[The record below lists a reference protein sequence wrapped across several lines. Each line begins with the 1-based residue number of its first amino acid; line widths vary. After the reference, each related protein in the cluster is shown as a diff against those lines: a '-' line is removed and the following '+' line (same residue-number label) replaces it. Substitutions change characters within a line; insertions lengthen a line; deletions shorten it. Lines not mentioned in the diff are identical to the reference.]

1 MNGVKK
7 KYRRFLWCCLTASLM
22 GMGVLVY
29 DTARDSIPDELMIF
43 PDEQPDWETILDN
56 PAVTYDPAVE
66 VSQNG
71 SYRMQC
77 SLFGMIPLK
86 TIKVTSVEPQMVFA
100 SGSPVGIYMETEGV
114 LVIDSGEIRGMDG
127 IMQSPAEHIVQP
139 GDYIRKVDGEI
150 LESKKQLMKLVEKN
164 QGELMEMEVM
174 RKDELI
180 DLALTP
186 LQTEDGS
193 YKLGIWVR
201 DNIQGIGTLTY
212 VDQKGT
218 FAALGHGISDVD
230 TGERLDISQGDLYD
244 ARILSVKKGTSGNP
258 GELRGVIDY
267 QENLKMGEIVKN
279 TPNGILGQMRP
290 EKEGKIS
297 RQPYEISLK
306 QDLKTEPAYILCDV
320 GEGVQ
325 KYEIEITKID
335 QNAKDSNKSF
345 VIHVTDTKLLELT
358 GGIVQGMSGSP
369 IIQEEKLVGAVTHV
383 FVNDPTKGYGI
394 FIENMMEH

>member
-1 MNGVKK
+1 M
-7 KYRRFLWCCLTASLM
+7 
-22 GMGVLVY
+22 
-29 DTARDSIPDELMIF
+29 
-43 PDEQPDWETILDN
+43 
-56 PAVTYDPAVE
+56 
-66 VSQNG
+66 
-71 SYRMQC
+71 
-77 SLFGMIPLK
+77 
-86 TIKVTSVEPQMVFA
+86 
-100 SGSPVGIYMETEGV
+100 
-114 LVIDSGEIRGMDG
+114 
-127 IMQSPAEHIVQP
+127 
-139 GDYIRKVDGEI
+139 
-150 LESKKQLMKLVEKN
+150 
-164 QGELMEMEVM
+164 
-174 RKDELI
+174 
-180 DLALTP
+180 
-186 LQTEDGS
+186 
-193 YKLGIWVR
+193 
-201 DNIQGIGTLTY
+201 
-212 VDQKGT
+212 DQKGT

-290 EKEGKIS
+290 EKEGKLS

-306 QDLKTEPAYILCDV
+306 QDLKTGPAYILCDV

-394 FIENMMEH
+394 FVENMMEH

>member
-164 QGELMEMEVM
+164 QGEPMEMEVM

-244 ARILSVKKGTSGNP
+244 ARICICQKRNFRKSGGIEGRDRLSGK
-258 GELRGVIDY
+258 L
-267 QENLKMGEIVKN
+267 ENGRN
-279 TPNGILGQMRP
+279 C
-290 EKEGKIS
+290 KEHTQWDFGRCARKRKRKLS

-306 QDLKTEPAYILCDV
+306 QDLKTGPAYILCDV